1 MTSLPNLPNIFK
13 DLVSSIN
20 IDNTLNKCNK
30 KCKLTYYFKD
40 SGIVARNMGTH
51 ILIEFDDKE
60 TECAEYSAPDT
71 LICRNG
77 GVSKLVVKEIRIYV
91 PSMHTY
97 KNESIPGELFIVLNN
112 TQGGRNLIISLPITN
127 SHGTIPYASSVI
139 SEVVTF
145 LGTNGNSEGE
155 GGNVKGMSVDLN
167 RFIPKNTGYYSYVG
181 HLPWIAETAAQS
193 LNSEN
198 ISSLNSE
205 NISSLNSENISSLNS
220 ENISSLNSETISN
233 LRFNNIFNDT
243 VLTCYD
249 IIVYDIKD
257 AAIYLGNDKIEK
269 INTLV
274 PFYGVN
280 NSLTKKAKELLIT
293 YYIIKEY
300 NKRGELN
307 GIFKPNTKKFD
318 NGVTPVQKSK
328 LAYNDKGAT
337 YFKNDEIWIDCAPT
351 GSEGN
356 NLVIYKKPDNLP
368 GVIFTQYFHIAFL
381 IFVTIL
387 STVIIVAIFKYG
399 PSLLT
404 NAKKPAAA
412 AVAAGKAAAPKPPGK
427 AAAPKP
433 PGH

>member
-1 MTSLPNLPNIFK
+1 MTSLPNLPNIFT

-91 PSMHTY
+91 PSLHTY
-97 KNESIPGELFIVLNN
+97 KDETMPGELFIVLNN

-127 SHGTIPYASSVI
+127 SHGTIPYASSI
-139 SEVVTF
+139 LSEVVTF

-155 GGNVKGMSVDLN
+155 GGNVTGMSVDLN

-181 HLPWIAETAAQS
+181 HLPWIAENAARS
-193 LNSEN
+193 LNGEN
-198 ISSLNSE
+198 
-205 NISSLNSENISSLNS
+205 
-220 ENISSLNSETISN
+220 ISN

-243 VLTCYD
+243 VLTCHD
-249 IIVYDIKD
+249 IVVYDIKD
-257 AAIYLGNDKIEK
+257 AAIYLSTNNIVK

-280 NSLTKKAKELLIT
+280 NSLTKRAKELLIT

-387 STVIIVAIFKYG
+387 STVIIIAIFKYG

-412 AVAAGKAAAPKPPGK
+412 AGAGPGK
-427 AAAPKP
+427 AAAPK
-433 PGH
+433 H

>member
-1 MTSLPNLPNIFK
+1 MTSLPNLPNIFT
-13 DLVSSIN
+13 DLVSCIN

-91 PSMHTY
+91 PSMHSY
-97 KNESIPGELFIVLNN
+97 KNEPIPGELFIVLNN

-181 HLPWIAETAAQS
+181 HLPWIAENAAR
-193 LNSEN
+193 NWEREN
-198 ISSLNSE
+198 Y
-205 NISSLNSENISSLNS
+205 
-220 ENISSLNSETISN
+220 
-233 LRFNNIFNDT
+233 RFNTIFNDT
-243 VLTCYD
+243 VLTCHD
-249 IIVYDIKD
+249 IVVYDIKD

-274 PFYGVN
+274 PFYGGN
-280 NSLTKKAKELLIT
+280 NGLTNRAKELILT

-412 AVAAGKAAAPKPPGK
+412 AAAATKPPVGK
-427 AAAPKP
+427 
-433 PGH
+433 

>member
-91 PSMHTY
+91 PSMHSY
-97 KNESIPGELFIVLNN
+97 KNEPIPGELFIVLNN

-127 SHGTIPYASSVI
+127 SHGTIPYASSVL

-181 HLPWIAETAAQS
+181 HLPWIAETAARS
-193 LNSEN
+193 LNGEN
-198 ISSLNSE
+198 
-205 NISSLNSENISSLNS
+205 
-220 ENISSLNSETISN
+220 ISN

-243 VLTCYD
+243 VLTCHD

-257 AAIYLGNDKIEK
+257 AAIYLSTNNIVK

-280 NSLTKKAKELLIT
+280 NSLTKRAKELLIT

-412 AVAAGKAAAPKPPGK
+412 AAKAAAGKGGSP
-427 AAAPKP
+427 
-433 PGH
+433 

>member
-13 DLVSSIN
+13 DLVSCIN

-77 GVSKLVVKEIRIYV
+77 GVSKLVIKEIRIYV
-91 PSMHTY
+91 PSMHSY
-97 KNESIPGELFIVLNN
+97 KNEPIPGELFIVLNN

-127 SHGTIPYASSVI
+127 SHGTIPYASSVL

-181 HLPWIAETAAQS
+181 HLPWIAETTAQS
-193 LNSEN
+193 LNGEN
-198 ISSLNSE
+198 I
-205 NISSLNSENISSLNS
+205 
-220 ENISSLNSETISN
+220 TN

-243 VLTCYD
+243 VLTCHD

-257 AAIYLGNDKIEK
+257 AAIYLSTNNIVK

-280 NSLTKKAKELLIT
+280 NSLTKRAKELLIT

-318 NGVTPVQKSK
+318 NGVTPVQKAK

-412 AVAAGKAAAPKPPGK
+412 VAKPGPGK
-427 AAAPKP
+427 LGA
-433 PGH
+433 

>member
-13 DLVSSIN
+13 DLVSCIN

-77 GVSKLVVKEIRIYV
+77 GVSKLVIKEIRIYV
-91 PSMHTY
+91 PSMHSY
-97 KNESIPGELFIVLNN
+97 KNEPIPGELFIVLNN

-127 SHGTIPYASSVI
+127 SHGTIPYASSVL

-145 LGTNGNSEGE
+145 LGTNGNTEGE

-181 HLPWIAETAAQS
+181 HLPWIAETTAQS
-193 LNSEN
+193 LNGEN
-198 ISSLNSE
+198 
-205 NISSLNSENISSLNS
+205 
-220 ENISSLNSETISN
+220 ISN

-243 VLTCYD
+243 VLTCHD

-257 AAIYLGNDKIEK
+257 AAIYLSTNNIVK

-280 NSLTKKAKELLIT
+280 NSLTKRAKELLIT
-293 YYIIKEY
+293 YFIIKEY

-307 GIFKPNTKKFD
+307 GIFKPNTKNFD

-328 LAYNDKGAT
+328 LAYNDNGAT

-412 AVAAGKAAAPKPPGK
+412 AAKAAAAKGVPP
-427 AAAPKP
+427 
-433 PGH
+433 

>member
-1 MTSLPNLPNIFK
+1 MTSLPNLPNIFT
-13 DLVSSIN
+13 DLVSCIN

-91 PSMHTY
+91 PSMHSY

-127 SHGTIPYASSVI
+127 SHGTIPYASSVL

-181 HLPWIAETAAQS
+181 HLPWIAETAARS
-193 LNSEN
+193 LNGEN
-198 ISSLNSE
+198 IN
-205 NISSLNSENISSLNS
+205 
-220 ENISSLNSETISN
+220 N

-243 VLTCYD
+243 VLTCHD

-257 AAIYLGNDKIEK
+257 AAIYLSTNNIVK

-280 NSLTKKAKELLIT
+280 NSLTKRAKELLIT

-404 NAKKPAAA
+404 NVKKPAAA
-412 AVAAGKAAAPKPPGK
+412 AGAGAGKVVPP
-427 AAAPKP
+427 
-433 PGH
+433 

>member
-13 DLVSSIN
+13 DLVSCIN

-91 PSMHTY
+91 PSMHSY

-127 SHGTIPYASSVI
+127 SHGTIPYASSVL

-193 LNSEN
+193 LNGEN
-198 ISSLNSE
+198 IN
-205 NISSLNSENISSLNS
+205 
-220 ENISSLNSETISN
+220 N

-243 VLTCYD
+243 VLTCHD

-257 AAIYLGNDKIEK
+257 AAIYLSTNNIVK

-280 NSLTKKAKELLIT
+280 NSLTKRAKELLIT

-328 LAYNDKGAT
+328 LAYNDNGAT

-412 AVAAGKAAAPKPPGK
+412 AGAGPGK

-433 PGH
+433 

>member
-1 MTSLPNLPNIFK
+1 MTSLPNLPNIFT

-60 TECAEYSAPDT
+60 TESAEYSAPDT

-91 PSMHTY
+91 PSMHSY
-97 KNESIPGELFIVLNN
+97 KNETVPGELFIVLNN

-127 SHGTIPYASSVI
+127 SHGTIPYASSVL

-181 HLPWIAETAAQS
+181 HLPWIAENAAQS
-193 LNSEN
+193 LNGEN
-198 ISSLNSE
+198 IK
-205 NISSLNSENISSLNS
+205 
-220 ENISSLNSETISN
+220 N

-249 IIVYDIKD
+249 IVVYDIKD
-257 AAIYLGNDKIEK
+257 AAIYLSTNNIVKL
-269 INTLV
+269 NTLL
-274 PFYGVN
+274 PFYKTN
-280 NSLTKKAKELLIT
+280 NSLSNKGKELLIT
-293 YYIIKEY
+293 YYIIKSY
-300 NKRGELN
+300 NKNGHIG
-307 GIFKPNTKKFD
+307 GIFKQNPKKFD

-337 YFKNDEIWIDCAPT
+337 YLKNDEIWIDCAPT

-399 PSLLT
+399 PNLLT

-412 AVAAGKAAAPKPPGK
+412 AGAAAKGAVK
-427 AAAPKP
+427 GAVK
-433 PGH
+433 

>member
-1 MTSLPNLPNIFK
+1 MTSLPNLPNIFT
-13 DLVSSIN
+13 DLVSCIN

-91 PSMHTY
+91 PSMHSY

-127 SHGTIPYASSVI
+127 SHGTIPYASSVL

-181 HLPWIAETAAQS
+181 HLPWIAETAARS
-193 LNSEN
+193 LNGEN
-198 ISSLNSE
+198 IN
-205 NISSLNSENISSLNS
+205 
-220 ENISSLNSETISN
+220 N

-243 VLTCYD
+243 VLTCHD

-257 AAIYLGNDKIEK
+257 AAIYLSTNNIVK

-280 NSLTKKAKELLIT
+280 NSLTKRAKELLIT

-404 NAKKPAAA
+404 NVKKPAAA
-412 AVAAGKAAAPKPPGK
+412 AGAGAGAGGPRR
-427 AAAPKP
+427 
-433 PGH
+433 

>member
-91 PSMHTY
+91 PSMHSY
-97 KNESIPGELFIVLNN
+97 KNEPIPGELFIVLNN

-127 SHGTIPYASSVI
+127 SHGTIPYASSI
-139 SEVVTF
+139 LSEVVTF

-181 HLPWIAETAAQS
+181 HLPWIAENAARS
-193 LNSEN
+193 LNGEN
-198 ISSLNSE
+198 
-205 NISSLNSENISSLNS
+205 
-220 ENISSLNSETISN
+220 ISN

-243 VLTCYD
+243 VLTCHD

-257 AAIYLGNDKIEK
+257 AAIYLSTNNIVK

-280 NSLTKKAKELLIT
+280 NSLTKRAKELLIT

-387 STVIIVAIFKYG
+387 STVIIIAIFKYG

-404 NAKKPAAA
+404 NAKKPGAAA
-412 AVAAGKAAAPKPPGK
+412 GAGPGK
-427 AAAPKP
+427 AAAPKSL
-433 PGH
+433 

>member
-1 MTSLPNLPNIFK
+1 MTSLPNLPNIFT
-13 DLVSSIN
+13 DLVSCIN

-91 PSMHTY
+91 PSMHSY

-127 SHGTIPYASSVI
+127 SHGTIPYASSVL

-181 HLPWIAETAAQS
+181 HLPWIAETAARS
-193 LNSEN
+193 LNGEN
-198 ISSLNSE
+198 IN
-205 NISSLNSENISSLNS
+205 
-220 ENISSLNSETISN
+220 N

-243 VLTCYD
+243 VLTCHD

-257 AAIYLGNDKIEK
+257 AAIYLSTNNIVK

-280 NSLTKKAKELLIT
+280 NSLTKRAKELLIT

-307 GIFKPNTKKFD
+307 GIFKPNAKKFD
-318 NGVTPVQKSK
+318 NGVTPIQKSK

-404 NAKKPAAA
+404 NVKKPAAA
-412 AVAAGKAAAPKPPGK
+412 AGAGAGAGGPRR
-427 AAAPKP
+427 
-433 PGH
+433 